1 MQKCR
6 KIQTLDAS
14 VKLWDAF
21 KILGRKAYCKAF
33 PSFHELWQNHGV
45 NGVFLFLPLLKE
57 VSALSP
63 GPTRSSLAFGF
74 LGKSPHLRVCR
85 EFLFH
90 HTWPVSGDMAP
101 DPGWDGDPLLGWPFS
116 DGDGAFVKLDPEQV
130 FLLIGLWGGPSGETR
145 SLKPLQ
151 AAVTSPFQTP
161 DSGLK

>member
-1 MQKCR
+1 MFELNDKRLMQKCR

-74 LGKSPHLRVCR
+74 LGEAHISGSAENSFSITRGLCQV
-85 EFLFH
+85 
-90 HTWPVSGDMAP
+90 TWPLTQAGTVT
-101 DPGWDGDPLLGWPFS
+101 LC
-116 DGDGAFVKLDPEQV
+116 
-130 FLLIGLWGGPSGETR
+130 WGGPSVME
-145 SLKPLQ
+145 
-151 AAVTSPFQTP
+151 AVLLSSWTLSRCFFS
-161 DSGLK
+161 SGSGGAPRGRPGV